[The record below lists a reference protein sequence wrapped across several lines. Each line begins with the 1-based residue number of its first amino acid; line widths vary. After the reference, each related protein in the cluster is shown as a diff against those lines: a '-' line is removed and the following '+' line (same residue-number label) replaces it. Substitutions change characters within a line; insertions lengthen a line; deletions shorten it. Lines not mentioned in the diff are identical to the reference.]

1 MLYLCISDPLHLKIM
16 TKRIENNLLK
26 IPVLRWLVRF
36 AMKIKIPGMQ
46 GMSLYDLLE
55 MYIIGIVNGALTS
68 RAGAIAFSFFMA
80 LFPFL
85 LFILTLIPIL
95 NIDGLQDYFMTF
107 LKESL
112 PPTTADSVD
121 GVVNDI
127 FNNRYNGLL
136 SFGFLTSV
144 FLMTNGV
151 NAIFGGF
158 EYSYHVKKTRN
169 MFKQFMIAMS
179 VSIILSLLLLITIAI
194 MIYFQ
199 VGIANLKASGWVSD
213 DVFWIEVG
221 RVAFLIAMIYTGVS
235 ILYNYG
241 VKDLTK
247 RSFFTSG
254 AILTTLLTLL
264 MFYLFGIYVEK
275 FAQYNK
281 LYGSIG
287 TLLILM
293 LFVWLNSIILL
304 LGFELNASMNRLRL
318 KHKIE
323 KK

>member
-1 MLYLCISDPLHLKIM
+1 M
-16 TKRIENNLLK
+16 TKPIEDKLLK
-26 IPVLRWLVRF
+26 IPIINILVKF
-36 AMKIKIPGMQ
+36 GKKIKVPGLQ

-55 MYIIGIVNGALTS
+55 MYFLGIIKGALTS

-85 LFILTLIPIL
+85 LFILTLIPFVPIEGFQA
-95 NIDGLQDYFMTF
+95 DF
-107 LKESL
+107 LTALDQIL
-112 PPTTADSVD
+112 PPTTSESVNSVID
-121 GVVNDI
+121 DI
-127 FNNRYNGLL
+127 FNNTYSGLL
-136 SFGFLTSV
+136 SFGVLTSI

-158 EYSYHVKKTRN
+158 EYSYHVKVTRN
-169 MFKQFMIAMS
+169 MFRQFMVALG
-179 VSIILSLLLLITIAI
+179 VSIILSILLLITVAI
-194 MIYFQ
+194 MIYFEI
-199 VGIANLKASGWVSD
+199 GIQSLKSRGWVND
-213 DVFWIEVG
+213 DVFWIQIG
-221 RVAFLIAMIYTGVS
+221 RLAFFVLMIYTAVS

-241 VKDLTK
+241 VKDLK
-247 RSFFTSG
+247 QRSFFTSG